1 MNGSIFALASD
12 TKKNKIILACLRIVD
27 ERGVKG
33 LTVARIAQEVGFTES
48 ALYRHFKSKREIIE
62 LILDEAL
69 STARAQYVAVKK
81 VARDPRQ
88 QLRQLLRQ
96 HLGFLEIYPGLFKIL
111 YSDEIH
117 LGEGHLLQKLDHL
130 INELGTHIEE
140 IIVQGKK
147 SGVFKKGVDVSMAG
161 IHFLGIVQTA
171 FSFWSFKSKR
181 ESSLV
186 QTGDRLLGQ
195 FFLGV
200 EA

>member
-12 TKKNKIILACLRIVD
+12 SRRNKIILTCLRIVD
-27 ERGVKG
+27 EYGVKG
-33 LTVARIAQEVGFTES
+33 LTVARIAREVGFTES

-62 LILDEAL
+62 LILDESLTMAKG
-69 STARAQYVAVKK
+69 QYASIKRGS
-81 VARDPRQ
+81 RDPRT

-117 LGEGHLLQKLDHL
+117 LGESDLLDKLNHL
-130 INELGTHIEE
+130 IIELGTYIEE
-140 IIVQGKK
+140 IVVQGKK
-147 SGVFKKGVDVSMAG
+147 TGAFKKTVDVSMAG

-181 ESSLV
+181 EVSLV
-186 QTGDRLLGQ
+186 QVGDRLLNQ
-195 FFLGV
+195 FFQGI

>member
-1 MNGSIFALASD
+1 MNGSMFSRAEESR
-12 TKKNKIILACLRIVD
+12 KNKILLSCLRIVD
-27 ERGVKG
+27 EHGVKG
-33 LTVARIAQEVGFTES
+33 LTVARIAREVGFTES

-69 STARAQYVAVKK
+69 IMAQGQYAAVKK
-81 VARDPRQ
+81 GSRDPRQ

-96 HLGFLEIYPGLFKIL
+96 HLGFLENYPGLFKIL

-117 LGEGHLLQKLDHL
+117 LGESHLLDKLNHL
-130 INELGTHIEE
+130 INELGTFIEE

-147 SGVFKKGVDVSMAG
+147 EGVFKKGVDVSMAG
-161 IHFLGIVQTA
+161 IHFLGILQTA
-171 FSFWSFKSKR
+171 FSYWSFKAKR
-181 ESSLV
+181 EPSLV
-186 QTGDRLLGQ
+186 QTGERLLNQ

>member
-1 MNGSIFALASD
+1 MNGSIFAMASD

-69 STARAQYVAVKK
+69 IMARAQYAAVKK
-81 VARDPRQ
+81 AARDPRQ

-117 LGEGHLLQKLDHL
+117 LGEGHLLEKLDHL

-161 IHFLGIVQTA
+161 LHFLGIVQTA
-171 FSFWSFKSKR
+171 CSFWSFRAKR

-186 QTGDRLLGQ
+186 QTGDRLLNQ

>member
-12 TKKNKIILACLRIVD
+12 SRRNKIILTCLRIVD
-27 ERGVKG
+27 EYGVKG
-33 LTVARIAQEVGFTES
+33 LTVARIAEKVGFTES

-62 LILDEAL
+62 LILDESLTMAKG
-69 STARAQYVAVKK
+69 QYASIRKGS
-81 VARDPRQ
+81 RDPRM

-117 LGEGHLLQKLDHL
+117 LGESDLLDKLNHL
-130 INELGTHIEE
+130 IIELGTFIEE
-140 IIVQGKK
+140 IVVQGKK
-147 SGVFKKGVDVSMAG
+147 TGVFKKTVDVSMAG

-181 ESSLV
+181 EVSLV
-186 QTGDRLLGQ
+186 QVGDRLLNQ
-195 FFLGV
+195 FFQGI

>member
-12 TKKNKIILACLRIVD
+12 SRKNKIILTCLRIVD
-27 ERGVKG
+27 EYGVKG
-33 LTVARIAQEVGFTES
+33 LTVARIAKEVGFTES

-62 LILDEAL
+62 LILDESLTMAQ
-69 STARAQYVAVKK
+69 AQYAAVKK
-81 VARDPRQ
+81 SARDPRQ

-96 HLGFLEIYPGLFKIL
+96 HLGFLENYPGLFKIL

-117 LGEGHLLQKLDHL
+117 LGESHLLDKLNHL
-130 INELGTHIEE
+130 INELGTYIEE

-147 SGVFKKGVDVSMAG
+147 SGAFKKAVDVSMAG

-181 ESSLV
+181 EASLV
-186 QTGDRLLGQ
+186 QVGDRLLSQ